1 MGANAHSASYRL
13 LTPSYGESAQVDVEL
28 RSAEASSRKRSLPSM
43 TPDVELAIYRIAQE
57 ALTDAVRHSGAS
69 DVYLSL
75 KRSKWGAGTEGHG
88 RGLLA
93 EITEGSGLPGCAN
106 GR

>member
-1 MGANAHSASYRL
+1 
-13 LTPSYGESAQVDVEL
+13 
-28 RSAEASSRKRSLPSM
+28 M

-93 EITEGSGLPGCAN
+93 EITEGSGLPGMRERALMS
-106 GR
+106 GRDLQMEPSAEGGVAVTVRVGLDETRAPACLPR